1 MSTREVAVKML
12 GRADYKETWD
22 LQEQLFQESVQIRLN
37 ERLHPENK
45 YPPTQNHLILVEH
58 PHVYTLGKS
67 GSLDHLLIPENELH
81 TINAQYYKI
90 NRGGDI
96 TYHGI
101 GQLVGYPIWD
111 LESYFYTDI
120 HRFLRDLEEAI
131 IFTIGHYGIKGGR
144 IDGLTGVWVDW
155 EDEKKARKICAMGIR
170 CSRWIT
176 MHGFA
181 LNVNTD
187 LNYFN
192 YIVPCGI
199 KDKDVTSIER
209 ELGRKVDM
217 EEVIQVFLEKLKLVF
232 NLTYKY

>member
-1 MSTREVAVKML
+1 
-12 GRADYKETWD
+12 
-22 LQEQLFQESVQIRLN
+22 
-37 ERLHPENK
+37 
-45 YPPTQNHLILVEH
+45 
-58 PHVYTLGKS
+58 
-67 GSLDHLLIPENELH
+67 
-81 TINAQYYKI
+81 
-90 NRGGDI
+90 
-96 TYHGI
+96 
-101 GQLVGYPIWD
+101 
-111 LESYFYTDI
+111 
-120 HRFLRDLEEAI
+120 
-131 IFTIGHYGIKGGR
+131 
-144 IDGLTGVWVDW
+144 
-155 EDEKKARKICAMGIR
+155 
-170 CSRWIT
+170 

>member
-131 IFTIGHYGIKGGR
+131 IFTIGHYGINGGR
-144 IDGLTGVWVDW
+144 IHGLTGVWVDW